1 MNNSN
6 MKYQALRDLLE
17 IFDEENYLKEEGL
30 IDCELVK
37 EELQELIESNE
48 DAREAFSKTGMDID
62 RVSQQIVK
70 DNIDPY
76 SGAGRL
82 IDIAV
87 RLMEAQGSDLDSI
100 EKCVYGICEQYSV
113 PERKRMEFMR
123 IFFATEN
130 KI

>member
-1 MNNSN
+1 MYNSN

-87 RLMEAQGSDLDSI
+87 RLMKAQGSDSDSI

-113 PERKRMEFMR
+113 PDERKREF
-123 IFFATEN
+123 IEN
-130 KI
+130 LLNS